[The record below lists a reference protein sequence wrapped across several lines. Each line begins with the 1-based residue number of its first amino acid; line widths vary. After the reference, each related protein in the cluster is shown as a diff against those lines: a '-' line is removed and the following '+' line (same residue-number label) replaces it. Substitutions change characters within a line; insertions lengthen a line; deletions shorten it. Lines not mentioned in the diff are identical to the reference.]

1 MNKFAVTLLAGAL
14 ALTTGCATKN
24 FVKKEMGPTVDK
36 VNELDQLT
44 AKNTNAIRDVDERAQ
59 KGISG
64 VNAKAQEVDQKAQ
77 AAGQRANEA
86 QTLASNAS
94 TRADQLGNVVA
105 NLDNYKPV
113 AEASVHF
120 GFDRAELTKKAKEA
134 LDQLAAEIP
143 NTKGYIVE
151 LVGATDS
158 IGDPQYN
165 YDLSKRRAAAVT
177 QYLAS
182 QHGVPAHKIY
192 VIGIGEDKAAASNR
206 DAQGRRENRRVDVR
220 LMSNT
225 SGENQPSTTGSSPTG
240 K

>member
-1 MNKFAVTLLAGAL
+1 MNKFLVMILAGAV
-14 ALTTGCATKN
+14 ALTSGCATKN
-24 FVKKEMGPTVDK
+24 YVRKEMGPTVDK

-44 AKNTNAIRDVDERAQ
+44 SKNTNAIRDVDERAQ
-59 KGISG
+59 KGIAS
-64 VNAKAQEVDQKAQ
+64 VTAKAQEVDQKAQ
-77 AAGQRANEA
+77 TAGQRANEA
-86 QTLASNAS
+86 QTLASSAS

-105 NLDNYKPV
+105 NLDNYRSV

-151 LVGATDS
+151 LTGGTDS
-158 IGDPQYN
+158 VGDSQYN
-165 YDLSKRRAAAVT
+165 YELSKRRAAAVT

-192 VIGIGEDKAAASNR
+192 VIGLGEDKAVASNR
-206 DAQGRRENRRVDVR
+206 DVQGRRENRRVDVR
-220 LMSNT
+220 LMSNMAEENKA
-225 SGENQPSTTGSSPTG
+225 SGTASPG

>member
-1 MNKFAVTLLAGAL
+1 MNKVLVTVLAGAI
-14 ALTTGCATKN
+14 ALTSGCATKGY
-24 FVKKEMGPTVDK
+24 VRKEMGPTVDK

-44 AKNTNAIRDVDERAQ
+44 AKNTNAIREVDERAQ
-59 KGISG
+59 KGIAG
-64 VNAKAQEVDQKAQ
+64 VTAKAQEVDQKAQ
-77 AAGQRANEA
+77 TAGQRANEA
-86 QTLASNAS
+86 QTLASSAS

-105 NLDNYKPV
+105 NLDNYRPV

-120 GFDRAELTKKAKEA
+120 GFDKAELTKKAKEA

-151 LVGATDS
+151 LTGTTDS
-158 IGDPQYN
+158 VGDPQYN

-192 VIGIGEDKAAASNR
+192 VIGLGADKAAASNR

-225 SGENQPSTTGSSPTG
+225 ANENSPSNPSSPTG